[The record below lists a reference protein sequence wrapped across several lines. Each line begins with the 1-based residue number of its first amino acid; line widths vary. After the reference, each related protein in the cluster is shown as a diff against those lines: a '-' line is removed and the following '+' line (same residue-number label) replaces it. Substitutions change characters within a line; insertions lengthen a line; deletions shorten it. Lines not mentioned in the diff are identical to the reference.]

1 MLMHTTTASHR
12 NGFFAGVW
20 AGVKRLASFLAW
32 VLTGFGLLGHL
43 RPGAARSHHA
53 GDELVVYC
61 VHRAFFLWA
70 LILAGFVGAAVV
82 SRHPQT
88 AILCGWAYAGVLL
101 YTLATL
107 LFDFSSL
114 RLLLWVGVA
123 GFVWLASTY
132 LEELKHVVVLSG
144 VFAYL
149 RGLRPTLDSGMATF
163 MSWTLLIPWLGALF
177 HSFSRGRKTFSPNSI
192 EEWYLGE
199 GREITD
205 RSGLKFRS
213 RYRDLLETLL
223 GLGAGDLEAVDASHQ
238 VVKRWE
244 NILFLAFLWRRL
256 DEILHQRSAVVDNA
270 AGDAL
275 EVKAAEGRA

>member
-1 MLMHTTTASHR
+1 MSAYSQISHHR
-12 NGFFAGVW
+12 GLIPSAW
-20 AGVKRLASFLAW
+20 AGAKRLVAFVAW
-32 VLTGFGLLGHL
+32 VLGGFGLLGHL
-43 RPGAARSHHA
+43 RHGARRAHHA
-53 GDELVVYC
+53 GDEIVVYC

-70 LILAGFVGAAVV
+70 LIVAGFVLAAVV
-82 SRHPQT
+82 TRHPDL
-88 AILCGWAYAGVLL
+88 AVACGWAYAWVLL

-114 RLLLWVGVA
+114 KLLLWCGVA
-123 GFVWLASTY
+123 AFVWLASTY
-132 LEELKHVVVLSG
+132 LEELKHVVVLSAVLG
-144 VFAYL
+144 YL
-149 RGLRPTLDSGMATF
+149 RGLRPTLDPGMATLL
-163 MSWTLLIPWLGALF
+163 SWLLLIPWLGALF

-223 GLGAGDLEAVDASHQ
+223 GLGAGDLEAVDVNQH

-244 NILFLAFLWRRL
+244 NILFLAFVWRRL
-256 DEILHQRSAVVDNA
+256 DEILHQRAAVVDNA
-270 AGDAL
+270 AGDAI
-275 EVKAAEGRA
+275 EVKAASHD